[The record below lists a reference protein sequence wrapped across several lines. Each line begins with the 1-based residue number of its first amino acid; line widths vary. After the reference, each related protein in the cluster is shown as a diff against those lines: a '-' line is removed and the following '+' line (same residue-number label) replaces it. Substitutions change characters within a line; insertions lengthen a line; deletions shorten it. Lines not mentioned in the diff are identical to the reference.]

1 LGGQDELT
9 RLVLSPRSL
18 ARGPEELVTL
28 ALDPVAFSILGLPV
42 RWYGLFAAASI
53 RVAYLIARS
62 LARRRG
68 VADSLVADGTLQP
81 VEHPRLLEVRR

>member
-1 LGGQDELT
+1 
-9 RLVLSPRSL
+9 
-18 ARGPEELVTL
+18 VTL

-42 RWYGLFAAASI
+42 RWYGLFVAASI

-68 VADSLVADGTLQP
+68 VADSLVADGALQP